1 MSALLEDL
9 RCAIRTMIQR
19 PGLTL
24 AALLTLAVVI
34 GANTAIFSVVETM
47 LIHPLPY
54 VDADRLVY
62 LYQHN
67 AQWGITTTPSAELI
81 RACQEQAESF
91 EQIETYSTHTF
102 NLTGDGEPALLTG
115 ARVSQGF
122 FPFLGVEMRLG
133 RTFLP
138 GEDRPGEHR
147 VAVLSDGLWRS
158 RFGADPSVLG
168 HDLVVNDEPFT
179 IVGVLRSASG
189 FLRSKRPGPRP
200 KPRRCRCTPSPGW
213 PREDPPR
220 PPRRSLT

>member
-122 FPFLGVEMRLG
+122 FGVLP
-133 RTFLP
+133 LP
-138 GEDRPGEHR
+138 G
-147 VAVLSDGLWRS
+147 S
-158 RFGADPSVLG
+158 RD
-168 HDLVVNDEPFT
+168 
-179 IVGVLRSASG
+179 ASG
-189 FLRSKRPGPRP
+189 PDVPARGGSSRGAQGGSAER
-200 KPRRCRCTPSPGW
+200 W
-213 PREDPPR
+213 PVAQPIR
-220 PPRRSLT
+220 RRSVGSGS